1 MTNREIEEKLKK
13 AFTSDIPDV
22 FDAVLSNC
30 GQQCESN
37 IIVVN
42 QKKKNKIINFKKL
55 ISIAALFVIV
65 IISGLSGFL
74 MAKFDMVDSIISF
87 DVNPSIELQV
97 NRKEKIIQSTP
108 LNEDAE
114 VVLGNMDLRG
124 SDLSVAVNAIVGSM
138 VRNGYIDE
146 LSNSILITVNNRDE
160 KRSAELEK
168 MLTDEINAILNS
180 ENFDA
185 EVISQTVIKSKEIA
199 KLAEE
204 YGITSGKAQL
214 IKQITDKNK
223 KYSFKDLAPLTIH
236 QLNSI
241 LSGKKVE
248 IATNNTTKKVIGKDK
263 AKSIALAAAG
273 FKKKDIF
280 NLSCELDD
288 SKTNMLYRVVFDTD
302 LNEYVYEIDIY
313 SGKIKNSHIEKGIFI
328 GIEKAK
334 EIAFE
339 VVGTTEEEITHFYYS
354 FYNEEYFMI
363 FRLGLVEYR
372 VGVDAHL
379 AEVVSLK
386 PQGPKNPNMTQ
397 SYINEEDAK
406 KMAAEELLSPESEI
420 FDCTCTLTK
429 NGNLTVYEVVF
440 KGKRETEE
448 GIKEYKSTFIVNAF
462 TGDVIGINRM
472 QFIDEEAEVDT
483 QSDPAETDISQ
494 QQEIE
499 E

>member
-1 MTNREIEEKLKK
+1 MTNREIEEKIKK

-22 FDAVLSNC
+22 FDSVLA
-30 GQQCESN
+30 GCEQPQM
-37 IIVVN
+37 
-42 QKKKNKIINFKKL
+42 QKIYTEKKARLVSFKKAL
-55 ISIAALFVIV
+55 SIAAAVA
-65 IISGLSGFL
+65 IILTSGIAGFL
-74 MAKFDMVDSIISF
+74 VAKLDLVDSVISF
-87 DVNPSIELQV
+87 DVNPSIELEV
-97 NRKEKIIQSTP
+97 NKKEKIIEAQP
-108 LNEDAE
+108 LNKDAE
-114 VVLGNMDLRG
+114 KVLGNMDLKG
-124 SDLSVAVNAIVGSM
+124 SDLSVAVNAIIGSM
-138 VRNGYIDE
+138 IRNGYIDE
-146 LSNSILITVNNRDE
+146 LSNSILITVDNKDA
-160 KRSAELEK
+160 KKSAELEK
-168 MLTDEINAILNS
+168 KLLDEIKSILND
-180 ENFDA
+180 EDFDS
-185 EVISQTVIKSKEIA
+185 EVISQTINKSKELV
-199 KLAEE
+199 KLAET

-214 IKQITDKNK
+214 IKQITDKDK
-223 KYSFKDLAPLTIH
+223 KYSFKDLATLTIH

-241 LSGKKVE
+241 LSGEKVE
-248 IATNNTTKKVIGKDK
+248 IATNNTTKKVIGKTK
-263 AKSIALAAAG
+263 AKSIALEAAG

-288 SKTNMLYRVVFDTD
+288 SKANMFYKVVFDTD
-302 LNEYVYEIDIY
+302 LDEYVYEIDIY

-334 EIAFE
+334 KIAFE

-397 SYINEEDAK
+397 SYINPEDAK

-462 TGDVIGINRM
+462 TGDVIGINRL